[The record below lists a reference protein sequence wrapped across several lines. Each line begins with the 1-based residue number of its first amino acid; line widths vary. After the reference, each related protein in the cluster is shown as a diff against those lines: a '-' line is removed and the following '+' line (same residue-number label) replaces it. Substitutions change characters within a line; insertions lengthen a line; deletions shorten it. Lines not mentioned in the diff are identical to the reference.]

1 MEPTTEFLVDA
12 QRLLRQSI
20 QSLFQALESQ
30 CEGSVAVDHDA
41 RIVWINDKYRVLLGI
56 PDNQDAPSAH
66 VEELPHTPLPR
77 HVIRT
82 GKPILLDIMEWQHR
96 DFVVTRI
103 PLVDDAGNV
112 TGAVG
117 FVLYD
122 TIEPLTHLIG
132 KFNQL
137 QTQLAKKEREL
148 ALHRRA
154 KYSFSQVLGN
164 SAAIQETKRQA
175 RRAAPLDSTV
185 LLQGETGTG
194 KELLA
199 QAIHAASPR
208 AERPFVGV
216 NVAAIPEALLESEFF
231 GAAPGAYT
239 GADRKGRKGKFE
251 LAHGGT
257 LFLDEIGDMPLAL
270 QVKLLRALQEKEIEP
285 LGSNRIIK
293 VDVRIVTATS
303 ADLEHAV
310 QEGRFRA
317 DLYYRLKVV
326 PIRLPPLRERLDDLP
341 ALCER
346 FLEQIALRNHDKL
359 RELDESAITALASY
373 HWPGNIRELLNI
385 LEQVCALT
393 DTAQLSAAD
402 FSRLLP
408 ASSFPESN
416 VASVSRVRPLAEMV
430 AELERSAIESALSA
444 TNGKKTAAAKMLGIS
459 RAKLYER
466 LAEFGLMPE
475 KQTTNA

>member
-1 MEPTTEFLVDA
+1 MDQE
-12 QRLLRQSI
+12 
-20 QSLFQALESQ
+20 
-30 CEGSVAVDHDA
+30 A
-41 RIVWINDKYRVLLGI
+41 RIIWINDKYRSLLGI
-56 PDNQDAPSAH
+56 PDDQEVIGQD
-66 VEELPHTPLPR
+66 VEAIIPQSLLR
-77 HVIRT
+77 HVVRT
-82 GKPILLDIMEWQHR
+82 GKPILLDIMEWQQR
-96 DFVVTRI
+96 DFVVTLV
-103 PLVDDAGNV
+103 PLIDDSGIV

-122 TIEPLTHLIG
+122 TIEPLTHLLS

-148 ALHRRA
+148 TLHRRA

-164 SAAIQETKRQA
+164 STAIKEIKQSA
-175 RRAAPLDSTV
+175 RRAAPLDSTI
-185 LLQGETGTG
+185 LLLGETGTG

-216 NVAAIPEALLESEFF
+216 NVAAIPESLLESEFF
-231 GAAPGAYT
+231 GTAPGAFT

-270 QVKLLRALQEKEIEP
+270 QAKLLRALQEQEIEP
-285 LGSNRIIK
+285 LGSNRIVK
-293 VDVRIVTATS
+293 VDVRIIAATS
-303 ADLEHAV
+303 SDLENAV
-310 QEGRFRA
+310 EEGRFRA
-317 DLYYRLKVV
+317 DLYYRFKVV
-326 PIRLPPLRERLDDLP
+326 PLQIPPLRQRLDDLP

-359 RELDESAITALASY
+359 RELDDTAIAALASY

-393 DTAQLSAAD
+393 DTVQLTSAD
-402 FSRLLP
+402 FTGLLP
-408 ASSFPESN
+408 LTSKPAVTYTRPN
-416 VASVSRVRPLAEMV
+416 GIRPLAEMV
-430 AELERSAIESALSA
+430 AELERSAIESALAA
-444 TNGKKTAAAKMLGIS
+444 TNGKKTAAAKLLGIS

-466 LAEFGLMPE
+466 LAEFSLMPE
-475 KQTTNA
+475 KQANNV